1 MVCRLP
7 TGPRLSAALSR
18 NGPSTRRELNPPVL
32 PGRQLPGPL
41 GHGHVAQRKGRESN
55 PQGSALVRVVAG
67 CRRQSAC
74 PSIRVGT
81 AGFEPAFSCVR
92 GTRPLQAGPRPE
104 IGSRASRTSDPT
116 WCVCHSATGPLKQR
130 GPGGSRTLTPVSRH
144 PVHSRFV
151 CTLLPLGTVARAPSG
166 GRTRAP
172 CVGGR
177 EAAAPSWVLLS
188 SSPRCQRA
196 GRCRPNEKGQGS
208 GDTWPWRRS
217 LGAGVRVAAD
227 RG

>member
-1 MVCRLP
+1 MP
-7 TGPRLSAALSR
+7 TGPDRPPRCQRAVRQSA
-18 NGPSTRRELNPPVL
+18 RRELNPPVL
-32 PGRQLPGPL
+32 RGGQLPGPL
-41 GHGHVAQRKGRESN
+41 GHGHVLQRKERESN
-55 PQGSALVRVVAG
+55 PQGSSLVRVVAG

-74 PSIRVGT
+74 PSVGVGA

-104 IGSRASRTSDPT
+104 IGSRASRTSGPT
-116 WCVCHSATGPLKQR
+116 WCVYRSATGPPKER

-144 PVHSRFV
+144 PVKSRFV

-177 EAAAPSWVLLS
+177 GAAVPSWVLLS

-196 GRCRPNEKGQGS
+196 GRCRPNEKGQES
-208 GDTWPWRRS
+208 
-217 LGAGVRVAAD
+217 
-227 RG
+227 RGHLALA